1 MNDLISIIVPVFN
14 VEDYLE
20 KCLSSLL
27 IQTYRNLQIILI
39 DDGSTD
45 SSGKICDRYRARDE
59 RIVLYHLENKGVSEA
74 RNYGLDRAA
83 GKYVFFVDSDDF
95 LEYQAIETLYT
106 EMKNN
111 DVDLVECS
119 YFKNYI
125 EKKEEVIHPRA
136 KISGQT
142 AVRSLLLWDG
152 YLTPFCWDKLY
163 IKDKIRD
170 LRFDSNLKIGED
182 ALFVYEYLLKCDNVL
197 VTEKTMCNYRIR
209 EDSAIGNVYTRKKMD
224 SVRAAERISTICKDR
239 NVMYCYDQIHVGLA
253 AFFSYANMLN
263 TIPYTKLN
271 EFKSDCEF
279 YVSHMKKCS
288 FILLYRFKNAKVA
301 ILYKIA
307 QYLPLIYKA
316 SGIIRKKKR

>member
-1 MNDLISIIVPVFN
+1 MNDLISIIVPVYN

-27 IQTYRNLQIILI
+27 IQTYKNLQIILI

-45 SSGKICDRYRARDE
+45 GGGKICDSYRARDE
-59 RIVLYHLENKGVSEA
+59 RIVVYHLENKGVSEA

-83 GKYVFFVDSDDF
+83 GKYVFFIDSDDF
-95 LEYQAIETLYT
+95 LEYQAIETLYN
-106 EMKNN
+106 EMENN
-111 DVDLVECS
+111 FVELVECS

-125 EKKEEVIHPRA
+125 DKKEEVIHPRA

-142 AVRSLLLWDG
+142 AVRSLLLWNG

-163 IKDKIRD
+163 IKDKIGD
-170 LRFDSNLKIGED
+170 LRFDTNLKIGED
-182 ALFVYEYLLKCDNVL
+182 DLFVFEYLLKCDNVL

-209 EDSAIGNVYTRKKMD
+209 EDSAIGSMYTRKKMD

-239 NVMYCYDQIHVGLA
+239 NVMYGYDQIHVGLL

-263 TIPYTKLN
+263 TVPCKKLN

-279 YVSHMKKCS
+279 YALRMKNCS
-288 FILLYRFKNAKVA
+288 FALLCRFKNAKVA

-307 QYLPLIYKA
+307 QYLPIIYKA
-316 SGIIRKKKR
+316 SGIVRKKKR

>member
-1 MNDLISIIVPVFN
+1 MNDLISIIVPVYN

-20 KCLSSLL
+20 RCLSSLL
-27 IQTYRNLQIILI
+27 IQTYKNLQIILI

-45 SSGKICDRYRARDE
+45 GSGKICDCYRTRDE
-59 RIVLYHLENKGVSEA
+59 RIAVYHLENKGVSEA
-74 RNYGLDRAA
+74 RNYGLDHAT

-95 LEYQAIETLYT
+95 LEYQAIETLYK
-106 EMKNN
+106 EIKNN
-111 DVDLVECS
+111 FVDLVECS

-125 EKKEEVIHPRA
+125 EEKEEVIHPRA

-142 AVRSLLLWDG
+142 AVRSLLLWNG

-163 IKDKIRD
+163 IKDKIGD
-170 LRFDSNLKIGED
+170 LRFDTNLKIGED
-182 ALFVYEYLLKCDNVL
+182 DLFVFEYLLKCDNVL

-209 EDSAIGNVYTRKKMD
+209 EDSAIGNTYTKKKMD
-224 SVRAAERISTICKDR
+224 SVRAAERISVICKDR
-239 NVMYCYDQIHVGLA
+239 NVVCCYSQVHMGLA

-263 TIPYTKLN
+263 TVPYKKLD

-279 YVSHMKKCS
+279 YISRMKKCS
-288 FILLYRFKNAKVA
+288 FALLYRFKNAKVA
-301 ILYKIA
+301 ILYKIV
-307 QYLPLIYKA
+307 QYLPLIYKT